1 MGFSEKVNH
10 IRNKSHQSPHLPVVK
25 KELVSRFN
33 VAFGKNANPV
43 ISINHHHWNTRDVTS
58 NTRDVTSNTRDVT
71 SNAETWRQTQN
82 VTSSTRHVTSNTRD
96 VKYTRRDVK
105 HRICDVTHTRRQT
118 YENRCY
124 VKHQK
129 SNTRCDVQHTRVSS
143 HTKSPVFSEC
153 LLNFVLVRW
162 MLLWRYI
169 LLYTRTVCLGTMPK
183 LTDPWLVTRCNQTRQ
198 PTFIAIIVQ
207 KGMEF
212 SYLLRSSWDWWS
224 GLQTSFCFLFWWHR
238 QRSLQT
244 KRSKASEVCRQ

>member
-1 MGFSEKVNH
+1 MSRLAKMP
-10 IRNKSHQSPHLPVVK
+10 ILWSPLTIITETH
-25 KELVSRFN
+25 EMWRQ
-33 VAFGKNANPV
+33 
-43 ISINHHHWNTRDVTS
+43 IHETWRQTHETWRQIH
-58 NTRDVTSNTRDVT
+58 
-71 SNAETWRQTQN
+71 ETWRQTQN
-82 VTSSTRHVTSNTRD
+82 VTSNTRNVTSNTR
-96 VKYTRRDVK
+96 VVTSK
-105 HRICDVTHTRRQT
+105 IGCDVTHTRRQT

-169 LLYTRTVCLGTMPK
+169 LLYTRTVCLGSMPK

-238 QRSLQT
+238 QRSLQN

>member
-96 VKYTRRDVK
+96 VTSNTRDVKYTRRDVK

-124 VKHQK
+124 VNQK
-129 SNTRCDVQHTRVSS
+129 SNTRGCQATLNHLPLVSAYW
-143 HTKSPVFSEC
+143 T
-153 LLNFVLVRW
+153 
-162 MLLWRYI
+162 
-169 LLYTRTVCLGTMPK
+169 
-183 LTDPWLVTRCNQTRQ
+183 
-198 PTFIAIIVQ
+198 
-207 KGMEF
+207 
-212 SYLLRSSWDWWS
+212 
-224 GLQTSFCFLFWWHR
+224 LFWFAGCCFGAIFFSTLALSALDR
-238 QRSLQT
+238 RRNSQT
-244 KRSKASEVCRQ
+244 LGL